1 MSNPYIA
8 QDVLDQCDQAIRD
21 GRSLE
26 YLAGQLRCT
35 PEHLG
40 QLLGM
45 PSLQPVPTDDQDQ
58 DFDLF
63 EGAERLGAQL

>member
-8 QDVLDQCDQAIRD
+8 QDVLDQCPQAIRD

-26 YLAGQLRCT
+26 YLAARLRCT

-40 QLLGM
+40 QLLGL
-45 PSLQPVPTDDQDQ
+45 PSLKPVPTADQ

-63 EGAERLGAQL
+63 EGSERLGAQL